1 MNKANERFICC
12 IQEPCSARSK
22 LIHQPNSI
30 QRFGKAICPRT
41 CIYPDTKT
49 KAWFLEAL
57 SSKDITVIQVS
68 ILQQEVLVVSA
79 YFDSTDST
87 VWAAG
92 MDDVVEYADDK
103 NLGLIMCLDSNCHS
117 TLFGPDANARGKKFE
132 EAVAGHNL
140 MVENIGHVPTFHG
153 GKARTCIDVTL
164 TKRLNSA
171 IQGWRVNTN
180 YNGSENSM

>member
-1 MNKANERFICC
+1 MMLLNT
-12 IQEPCSARSK
+12 
-22 LIHQPNSI
+22 LM
-30 QRFGKAICPRT
+30 
-41 CIYPDTKT
+41 TKT
-49 KAWFLEAL
+49 CFFM
-57 SSKDITVIQVS
+57 
-68 ILQQEVLVVSA
+68 
-79 YFDSTDST
+79 Y
-87 VWAAG
+87 
-92 MDDVVEYADDK
+92 
-103 NLGLIMCLDSNCHS
+103 LDSNCHS
-117 TLFGPDANARGKKFE
+117 TLFGPDANTRGKKFE